1 MKTVKI
7 LVLAFSLGVSSLY
20 GQRELYDP
28 DDVTNYAFDDGKG
41 GTIRFDQLS
50 NSEQSILKS
59 IYAPYK
65 KLDKST
71 LDKVYFTGTKTI
83 VYFYSKK
90 CNAAKSITSEIEKI
104 KAKGKIKLVMIDTQ
118 NNKNFIDLVPYV
130 PTAWFINS
138 KGEFRQEIG
147 RKEEMLEK
155 IDLFIHNQF

>member
-7 LVLAFSLGVSSLY
+7 LALAFSLGISSLY

-28 DDVTNYAFDDGKG
+28 DDVTDYIFDDGKG
-41 GTIRFDQLS
+41 GTLRFDQLS
-50 NSEQSILKS
+50 DSEQRILKS

-71 LDKVYFTGTKTI
+71 LDKVNFTGTKMV
-83 VYFYSKK
+83 VYFYSKS

-104 KAKGKIKLVMIDTQ
+104 KAKGKVKLVMIDTEG
-118 NNKNFIDLVPYV
+118 NKNLIDLVPYV
-130 PTAWFINS
+130 PAAWYIDS
-138 KGEFRQEIG
+138 KGEYRQEIG

-155 IDLFIHNQF
+155 IDLFIRNQF